1 MTLKQLVV
9 SNKQQILHFD
19 TSVYIMQCILATS
32 ICNSIIGRLRY
43 PARRGSV
50 LFFALSAL
58 PPFAMSL
65 NQFFKLAEHGTNI
78 RTEVVA
84 GVTTFLTMA
93 YIIFVNPAILVDAG
107 LPKDAVFVAT
117 CLAAALGTL
126 IMGLYANYPIGMAPG
141 MGLNAYFAYA
151 VVLGMGVPWQTALG
165 AVFISGCLF
174 IIVSVFKVRE
184 HIVNGIP
191 QSLRVAITVGLGL
204 FLALIAMK
212 SAGLV
217 VANPETLVTVGDMH
231 NPHTLMAVFGFLLI
245 VTLDRLRVPGALLIG
260 IVAVTVLSF
269 FFGGNTFKGFMSLPP
284 SIAPTL
290 FHFDLAGAIS
300 MGLFNVV
307 LVFFLVEL
315 FDATG
320 TLMGVASRAG
330 LLVNGKMER
339 LNKALLAD
347 SCAIVAGSVLGTS
360 STTAYLESAAGV
372 QAGGRTGLTAVAVAL
387 LFLACLFISPLAA
400 VVPPYATAPA
410 LLYVA
415 CLMLR
420 ELADI
425 DWSDTTE
432 SVPAALA
439 ALTMP
444 FTYSIALGV
453 AFGFIAYAV
462 LKLLTGRAREVKP
475 VVWLIAGAFLFKFAT
490 VGAA

>member
-1 MTLKQLVV
+1 
-9 SNKQQILHFD
+9 
-19 TSVYIMQCILATS
+19 
-32 ICNSIIGRLRY
+32 
-43 PARRGSV
+43 
-50 LFFALSAL
+50 
-58 PPFAMSL
+58 MSL
-65 NQFFKLAEHGTNI
+65 NQFFKLAEHGTNV

-93 YIIFVNPAILVDAG
+93 YIIFVNPAILGDAG

-117 CLAAALGTL
+117 CVAAALGTL

-174 IIVSVFKVRE
+174 IVVSVFKVRE

-191 QSLRVAITVGLGL
+191 HSLRVAITVGLGL

-217 VANPETLVTVGDMH
+217 VANPETLVTVGNMH
-231 NPHTLMAVFGFLLI
+231 NPHTLMAIFGFLLI

-330 LLVNGKMER
+330 LLVNGRMER

-347 SCAIVAGSVLGTS
+347 SCAIVAGSMLGTS

-372 QAGGRTGLTAVAVAL
+372 QAGGRTGLTALVIAL
-387 LFLACLFISPLAA
+387 LFLAALFFAPIAG
-400 VVPPYATAPA
+400 VVPAYATAPA
-410 LLYVA
+410 LLFVA

-420 ELADI
+420 DLVDV

-432 SVPAALA
+432 SVPAAIT
-439 ALTMP
+439 ALVIP
-444 FTYSIALGV
+444 FTYSIAHGI
-453 AFGFIAYAV
+453 AFGFITYAG
-462 LKLLTGRAREVKP
+462 LKLLTGQARQVKP
-475 VVWLIAGAFLFKFAT
+475 VVWIIAIVFLIKYTLT
-490 VGAA
+490 

>member
-1 MTLKQLVV
+1 
-9 SNKQQILHFD
+9 
-19 TSVYIMQCILATS
+19 
-32 ICNSIIGRLRY
+32 
-43 PARRGSV
+43 
-50 LFFALSAL
+50 
-58 PPFAMSL
+58 MSP

-93 YIIFVNPAILVDAG
+93 YIIFVNPAILGDAG

-117 CLAAALGTL
+117 CVAAALGTL

-174 IIVSVFKVRE
+174 IVVSVFKVRE

-191 QSLRVAITVGLGL
+191 HSLRVAITVGLGL

-217 VANPETLVTVGDMH
+217 VANPATLVTVGNMH
-231 NPHTLMAVFGFLLI
+231 DPHTLMAIFGFLLI

-347 SCAIVAGSVLGTS
+347 SCAIVAGSMLGTS

-372 QAGGRTGLTAVAVAL
+372 QAG
-387 LFLACLFISPLAA
+387 
-400 VVPPYATAPA
+400 
-410 LLYVA
+410 
-415 CLMLR
+415 
-420 ELADI
+420 
-425 DWSDTTE
+425 
-432 SVPAALA
+432 
-439 ALTMP
+439 
-444 FTYSIALGV
+444 
-453 AFGFIAYAV
+453 
-462 LKLLTGRAREVKP
+462 
-475 VVWLIAGAFLFKFAT
+475 
-490 VGAA
+490 